1 MRINV
6 SINYVKM
13 ISKRLQRSL
22 TARDIETRLGECQNV
37 VAQLYGYAHFN
48 EMQRTQTTVASVREL
63 AIDAETA
70 AVCRQY
76 QKGVLTKAGLGA
88 VADALL
94 DELAPLGTYVMKAL
108 KDA

>member
-13 ISKRLQRSL
+13 ISKRLKRSL
-22 TARDIETRLGECQNV
+22 TARDIETRLGDCQNI
-37 VAQLYGYAHFN
+37 VASLYGYAHYN

-70 AVCRQY
+70 AACRQY

-88 VADALL
+88 VSDALL
-94 DELAPLGTYVMKAL
+94 DEIKPVGTYIMKAFN
-108 KDA
+108 DA

>member
-13 ISKRLQRSL
+13 ISKRIKRSL
-22 TARDIETRLGECQNV
+22 VARGIEMKLSTCQNL
-37 VAQLYGYAHFN
+37 VARLYGYAHYY
-48 EMQRTQTTVASVREL
+48 EMHHTQATCLSVRDLEV
-63 AIDAETA
+63 DAETA
-70 AVCRQY
+70 AACRQY
-76 QKGVLTKAGLGA
+76 QKGVLIKAGFGT

-94 DELAPLGTYVMKAL
+94 DELAPIGTYVMKAL